1 MKKSVKILIV
11 ILCLTIVGLVTFIV
25 IDKVINKNGES
36 NVVNTISNSNDNDNK
51 AEGNNTGFLNTD
63 FYGDWNND
71 EDTQLTINNDETFQA
86 DHYTA
91 SSTIFGDYTI
101 NGENI
106 QFICKKNDDTY
117 NKKWNGKISKDS
129 NGNYRLKVNLYD
141 EDKILSKVNKND
153 TNTTKQKF
161 NSEPER
167 MSTEDALNL
176 GEKMYK
182 EATNCYE
189 KMSDIH
195 SNLSTQNIGTTEKM
209 EKIEDRTTME
219 NIKKVLVND
228 AYNDLLE
235 YFHAEEK
242 DGEYYVNTGGMGS
255 NPLYKETKALT
266 VKNIE
271 SDKIVYTATSVYEV
285 VRNSSA
291 TNETETKDYEFVLTK
306 INGEWKVTEF
316 TIPY

>member
-1 MKKSVKILIV
+1 MMVVQKQENLILNLNRYCERGENICIKKSVKILIV

-25 IDKVINKNGES
+25 IDKVIK
-36 NVVNTISNSNDNDNK
+36 
-51 AEGNNTGFLNTD
+51 
-63 FYGDWNND
+63 
-71 EDTQLTINNDETFQA
+71 
-86 DHYTA
+86 
-91 SSTIFGDYTI
+91 
-101 NGENI
+101 
-106 QFICKKNDDTY
+106 
-117 NKKWNGKISKDS
+117 
-129 NGNYRLKVNLYD
+129 LKVNLYD

-161 NSEPER
+161 NSEPEK